1 MHNTLVDIHT
11 TKRHLKD
18 PQWVVVDCRFDLQQP
33 KAGRIAYVDTHIPG
47 ARYADLNKDLS
58 SPPTRKSGRHPL
70 PDPTILAAKLGQ
82 WGIHQQTQV
91 VAYDASG
98 GAFAG
103 RLWWLLRWLGHDAVA
118 VLDGGWQ
125 AWQMA
130 GFALEQDFPV
140 MQPTQFI
147 TKVQPHLVLES
158 VAVQQGLADKTI
170 TLIDARGRARYAG
183 EVEPLDPVAGHV
195 PGAINRPFEQNLTAQ
210 GVFLSA
216 DELRARFAAYASKPQ
231 QVVHMCG
238 SGVTACHNLLAM
250 EIAGLRGSRLYAGSW
265 SEWIRDPARNVKKG
279 DEA

>member
-1 MHNTLVDIHT
+1 MHNTLVDVHT
-11 TKRHLKD
+11 TKRQLND

-33 KAGRIAYVDTHIPG
+33 KAGRVAYVDAHIPG
-47 ARYADLNKDLS
+47 ARYADLNKDLA
-58 SPPTRKSGRHPL
+58 SPPTSKTGRHPL
-70 PDPTILAAKLGQ
+70 PDPNILAAKLGQ

-98 GAFAG
+98 GAIAA

-125 AWQMA
+125 AWQAA
-130 GFALEQDFPV
+130 GYAVEQAFPS
-140 MQPTQFI
+140 MRPTQFI
-147 TKVQPHLVLES
+147 TKVQPHLVLDS
-158 VAVQQGLADKTI
+158 AAVQQGLSDKTI
-170 TLIDARGRARYAG
+170 TLIDARGRARYTG

-195 PGAINRPFEQNLTAQ
+195 PGAINQPFDQNLTAQ
-210 GVFLSA
+210 GVFLPE

-238 SGVTACHNLLAM
+238 SGITACHNLLAM
-250 EIAGLRGSRLYAGSW
+250 EVAGLRGSKLYAGSW
-265 SEWIRDPARNVKKG
+265 SEWIRDPARTIKKG

>member
-1 MHNTLVDIHT
+1 MHNTLVDVHT
-11 TKRHLKD
+11 TKRQLND

-33 KAGRIAYVDTHIPG
+33 KAGRVAYVDAHIPG

-58 SPPTRKSGRHPL
+58 SPPTSKTGRHPL
-70 PDPTILAAKLGQ
+70 PDPNILAAKLGQ

-98 GAFAG
+98 GAMAA

-125 AWQMA
+125 AWQTVGGA
-130 GFALEQDFPV
+130 IEQAFPT
-140 MQPTQFI
+140 MRPTQFI
-147 TKVQPHLVLES
+147 TKVQPHLVLDS
-158 VAVQQGLADKTI
+158 AAVQQGLDDKTI
-170 TLIDARGRARYAG
+170 TLIDARGRARYTG

-195 PGAINRPFEQNLTAQ
+195 PGAINQPFDQNLTAQ
-210 GVFLSA
+210 GVFLPEN
-216 DELRARFAAYASKPQ
+216 ELRVRFAAHASKPQ

-238 SGVTACHNLLAM
+238 SGITACHNLLAM
-250 EIAGLRGSRLYAGSW
+250 EVAGLRGSKLYAGSW
-265 SEWIRDPARNVKKG
+265 SEWIRDPARTIKKG